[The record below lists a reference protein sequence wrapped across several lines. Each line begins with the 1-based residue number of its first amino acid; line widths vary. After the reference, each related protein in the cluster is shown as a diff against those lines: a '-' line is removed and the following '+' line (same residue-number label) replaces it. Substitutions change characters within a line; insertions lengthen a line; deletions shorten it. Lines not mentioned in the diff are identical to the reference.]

1 MSGVAL
7 PEAALPGATSAGSDQ
22 SAPVLPAIGE
32 NEAAVL
38 ETFVVPAYLAHFWAL
53 GRKLLLVGSAS
64 RVVHLGA
71 GVGYP
76 DAELLGLMPQT
87 TGIGVDPSAA
97 CLALAATKVDG
108 HGFAY
113 LEAPPEATG
122 LPEQNFSHVLHLH
135 LPGARAER
143 ALIFREMA
151 RLLYSGGQ
159 ALVCLPLGQSLPELL
174 DLLAEYALKFEDAAM
189 SDGLEAL
196 SQYPVTVESIA
207 GELESEGL
215 HDVDFETSE
224 LSLVFDSGRSFVEDP
239 TVRFF
244 IAPTLAG
251 WVGAADLGE
260 ALSYV
265 GRAVDKYW
273 SDESLE
279 LKIKLAAF
287 SARR

>member
-1 MSGVAL
+1 MPVGL
-7 PEAALPGATSAGSDQ
+7 PQ
-22 SAPVLPAIGE
+22 SAPTPPAIGE

-53 GRKLLLVGSAS
+53 AQKLLLVGSAS

-71 GVGYP
+71 GIGYP
-76 DAELLGLMPQT
+76 DAELLAMMPQT

-97 CLALAATKVDG
+97 CLALASTKIEG
-108 HGFAY
+108 LGFAY
-113 LEAPPEATG
+113 LEAPAEATG

-135 LPGARAER
+135 APGSRAARAP
-143 ALIFREMA
+143 IFREMS
-151 RLLYSGGQ
+151 RLLYAGGQ
-159 ALVCLPLGQSLPELL
+159 ALVCLPLGQSMPELV
-174 DLLAEYALKFEDAAM
+174 DLLAEYALKFEDTTM

-196 SQYPVTVESIA
+196 SQHPVTVESIA

-224 LSLVFDSGRSFVEDP
+224 LSLVFDSGRSLVEDP
-239 TVRFF
+239 TMRFF

-251 WVGAADLGE
+251 WVGVADFEE

-265 GRAVDKYW
+265 ARAVDKYW